1 MTPHK
6 DLTKLPVDD
15 QLKLLRNT
23 IDDTNYEVS
32 AQGVKLRVVH
42 NDLKI
47 LRTEVKDVR
56 TEVKQISKKID
67 KLYNMIS
74 GFIGRIK
81 GQDQEIAAIAFRKEE
96 HETGLSRLKKT
107 V

>member
-6 DLTKLPVDD
+6 DPTKLPIDD

-42 NDLKI
+42 NELKI
-47 LRTEVKDVR
+47 LRTEVKDVK

-67 KLYNMIS
+67 K
-74 GFIGRIK
+74 
-81 GQDQEIAAIAFRKEE
+81 AIVFRKEE
-96 HETGLSRLKKT
+96 HENRLSRT
-107 V
+107 AY